1 MKKLVILGSSG
12 LLGSNLCLALKK
24 RYKIYSIV
32 NKKKIK
38 ISKINSKYINL
49 KKNEVKKYLKELKPH
64 FLINCV
70 AISNVEI
77 CEKNKKLTNDINS
90 IIAFNIG
97 KICNELSIHYTFI
110 SSDHIFAGKKSFY
123 KENDKPFP
131 LNNYAKSKILA
142 EKKIIK
148 NSKNCLIIR
157 TNFFGFGP
165 KFRKSF
171 LDKIFENF
179 KNKNQIT
186 LFSDVF
192 YTPIYLKQLIKIL
205 DILLTNNIKGVFNI
219 SGNKRLTKYQFGI
232 KIANKFEFKK
242 TLLRK
247 LYLKDTLRK
256 VVRPKDMSLSNK
268 KIKKFVTDNNLF
280 DLSHG
285 ISQLYKDYKSNYYKK
300 IKSIK

>member
-32 NKKKIK
+32 NKKKLK

-205 DILLTNNIKGVFNI
+205 DI
-219 SGNKRLTKYQFGI
+219 Y
-232 KIANKFEFKK
+232 
-242 TLLRK
+242 
-247 LYLKDTLRK
+247 
-256 VVRPKDMSLSNK
+256 
-268 KIKKFVTDNNLF
+268 
-280 DLSHG
+280 
-285 ISQLYKDYKSNYYKK
+285 
-300 IKSIK
+300 

>member
-1 MKKLVILGSSG
+1 M
-12 LLGSNLCLALKK
+12 LK
-24 RYKIYSIV
+24 
-32 NKKKIK
+32 
-38 ISKINSKYINL
+38 
-49 KKNEVKKYLKELKPH
+49 
-64 FLINCV
+64 FG
-70 AISNVEI
+70 
-77 CEKNKKLTNDINS
+77 KNKKLTNDINS

-232 KIANKFEFKK
+232 KFANKFEFKK